1 MLKGAA
7 TKICARRLG
16 VAPGRAAALV
26 QAASDAGHLPKAVGS
41 SRPKLGPDEL
51 ARLVLAVAVDRG
63 LGTAGASVATYA
75 DLSAA
80 DGTTLADVL
89 AGIIR
94 STTAAQA
101 AATGCMVLHL
111 DRPRVSLVTGG
122 RHLVFG
128 EPEPLGQAGRHVAV
142 PGVALAA
149 MAIEM
154 QGATPENADALA
166 GIARITR

>member
-16 VAPGRAAALV
+16 VAQGRAAALV
-26 QAASDAGHLPKAVGS
+26 QAASDAGHIPKAVGS
-41 SRPKLGPDEL
+41 ARPDLSPDEL
-51 ARLVLAVAVDRG
+51 ALLFLAVAADRG

-75 DLSAA
+75 DLSTA
-80 DGTTLADVL
+80 DGTILAEAL

-101 AATGCMVLHL
+101 AATGCMVIHL
-111 DRPRVSLVTGG
+111 DRPRASLVSGG
-122 RHLVFG
+122 QHFVFG

-149 MAIEM
+149 MAIEL
-154 QGATPENADALA
+154 QGASPENADALA
-166 GIARITR
+166 GLARITK